1 LPFKLTFLIEIH
13 PLMFSRKPKIEVDA
27 REALIQTASRLFA
40 EHGFEA
46 VSTRMLSKE
55 AGVNIAMIAYYFGS
69 KEKLFEAIVDERL
82 PKSREMLLGFLESD
96 LQPWEKLSAIINH
109 YVEKIFNDS
118 SFTKL
123 IYRELSLQQRPAH
136 RERILNG
143 ILENWEIMSKI
154 IEEGQNKG
162 VFRKDIDVIMTLN
175 SIFGTISQMV
185 NTPAISTKILQKA
198 NDNDVFDEETK
209 IRLKSHLNQMVKS
222 HLLVNP

>member
-1 LPFKLTFLIEIH
+1 MFLD
-13 PLMFSRKPKIEVDA
+13 KPKIEVDA
-27 REALIQTASRLFA
+27 RATLIQTAARLFA

-69 KEKLFEAIVDERL
+69 KEKLFEAIIDEKL

-96 LQPWEKLSAIINH
+96 LQTWEKLSAIIDS
-109 YVEKIFNDS
+109 YIEKIFTDS

-136 RERILNG
+136 SERILNG
-143 ILENWEIMSKI
+143 IMGNWEIMSKI
-154 IEEGQNKG
+154 IAEGQQKG
-162 VFRKDIDVIMTLN
+162 IFRTDIDTIMTLN

-185 NTPAISTKILQKA
+185 NTPCLSAKVLHKA
-198 NDNDVFDEETK
+198 NENDVFDDETK
-209 IRLKSHLNQMVKS
+209 IRLKAHLNQMVKS
-222 HLLVNP
+222 HLLVNQHI